1 MEASKMTNSAIRF
14 VKQLA
19 VVATCTWAAS
29 ASAQVPVPS
38 ANTPTLRGGTPLVGS
53 AVSGEIG
60 YAALRAGLYFGRTG
74 DRDVGVEFAAPTFGD
89 DALPG
94 WNQTLGMDLR
104 VPLRFKIVQWPKATG
119 SIKVGPYFHTGRVCP
134 RNYAGC
140 GLRSVGIGPVFGFIT
155 DIALPKVFKLIV
167 GIEQQMGLLHFG
179 SSENNNYKD
188 NFFAAQTFIDLG
200 IEAFW
205 RDAIFFTM
213 IANVGAQ
220 YGSDQLYDNNHAL
233 YRHMFGAGYKW
244 K

>member
-1 MEASKMTNSAIRF
+1 MTKSAIRF

-19 VVATCTWAAS
+19 VVAACTWAASS

-38 ANTPTLRGGTPLVGS
+38 ASTPTLHGGTPLVGR

-60 YAALRAGLYFGRTG
+60 FAALRTSLYFGRTG
-74 DRDVGVEFAAPTFGD
+74 DRDVGVQFSAPTFGD

-94 WNQTLGMDLR
+94 WNQSLGMDVR
-104 VPLRFKIVQWPKATG
+104 VPIRFRIVQWPKATG
-119 SIKVGPYFHTGRVCP
+119 SFMVGPYFHVGRFCP
-134 RNYAGC
+134 RNFSGC
-140 GLRSVGIGPVFGFIT
+140 GLRSVGIGPVFGFLT

-179 SSENNNYKD
+179 NSESDYKS
-188 NFFAAQTFIDLG
+188 NFFAAQTFLDLG

-213 IANVGAQ
+213 IVNVGAQ
-220 YGSDQLYDNNHAL
+220 YGSDQLYDDDHAL
-233 YRHMFGAGYKW
+233 YRHMVGAGYKW
-244 K
+244 R